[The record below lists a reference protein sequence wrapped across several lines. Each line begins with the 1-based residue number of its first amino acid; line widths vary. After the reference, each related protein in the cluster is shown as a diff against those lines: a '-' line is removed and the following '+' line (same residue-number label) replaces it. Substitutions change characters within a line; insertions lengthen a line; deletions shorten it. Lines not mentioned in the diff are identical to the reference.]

1 MSKATRSESGEYE
14 RAVLRWRCTG
24 RIRIETSLGTEIA
37 VFPLSFVESCG
48 INTWSFILDVVR
60 QLVEQ
65 VPGGQNA
72 IVDGIGRPVDLGQAP
87 YPGTFIY
94 KDTGTSPKPNSPLRF
109 PFFRCRTTWM

>member
-14 RAVLRWRCTG
+14 RAVLRWRRTG

-72 IVDGIGRPVDLGQAP
+72 IVDGRGRSVDLEEAP
-87 YPGTFIY
+87 YPGTFVY
-94 KDTGTSPKPNSPLRF
+94 KDEGA
-109 PFFRCRTTWM
+109 